1 MFNLGDRVKHIDTG
15 NIGIVVGYGKRI
27 VNNKCLA
34 ILKVKLVDS
43 TARKK
48 ATIKD
53 LDSKWF
59 PCPEN
64 YKTSHSNTPT
74 KHLIVKPAKRFTLS
88 RSAQDYSSRQIFIP
102 STY

>member
-27 VNNKCLA
+27 VNNKCSTTV
-34 ILKVKLVDS
+34 KVKLLNS
-43 TARKK
+43 TTSKK

-59 PCPEN
+59 PCPKD
-64 YKTSHSNTPT
+64 YKTPHSNPLA
-74 KHLIVKPAKRFTLS
+74 KQLIVKPAKRFALS
-88 RSAQDYSSRQIFIP
+88 KLA
-102 STY
+102 